1 MDKDLQQRIR
11 RLTPLADVLATVDTQ
26 VRAVMPREFPLA
38 GAGGFT
44 LAEDVRAADAAPPR
58 PAALHDGFAV
68 RSDMTADASTYA
80 PIPLAHKPVQVDAGD
95 FLPADADAVA
105 SFDGIVMQNGIAH
118 LVRPVAPGEGV
129 LLTGFDSSP
138 GTLLASSGR
147 RVRMTDLIAFEAAG
161 IRTVRTRKAVIGIAC
176 AEGAHR
182 NSMIV
187 RCIEN
192 AALRAGA
199 EAVFASS
206 PFGHDFDPVSADAFV
221 VIGGTG
227 QGRKDRSVAA
237 LERIG
242 RVAIHGIGLMPGETT
257 AFGFA
262 GGRPV
267 LLVPGRADAAL
278 SAWLTIGRRLIGQ
291 LCGTR
296 DEEAGNPAILSRKV
310 VSTIGIADVVLVRRD
325 GDKIEPLAAGHW
337 PLQAMA
343 RADGWILVPPQ
354 SEGYPKGAQVSV
366 RPLP

>member
-1 MDKDLQQRIR
+1 MDKDLQQRIT
-11 RLTPLADVLATVDTQ
+11 RLTPLADVMAIVDAQ

-38 GAGGFT
+38 EAGGLI

-58 PAALHDGFAV
+58 PAALRDGFAV
-68 RSDMTADASTYA
+68 RSDMTADASAYA
-80 PIPLAHKPVQVDAGD
+80 PIPLAQKLVQVDVGD
-95 FLPADADAVA
+95 PLPADADAVA
-105 SFDGIVMQNGIAH
+105 SFDGIAVQNGIAH

-129 LLTGFDSSP
+129 LPAGSDSSP
-138 GTLLASSGR
+138 GMLLAPSGR

-161 IRTVRTRKAVIGIAC
+161 IRTVRIRKAVIGIAC
-176 AEGAHR
+176 AEEERG
-182 NSMIV
+182 NSAAL

-192 AALRAGA
+192 AAHRAGA
-199 EAVFASS
+199 EAVLSS
-206 PFGHDFDPVSADAFV
+206 SAFGHDFDPVSADAFV

-237 LERIG
+237 LKRLG
-242 RVAIHGIGLMPGETT
+242 RVAVHGIGLMPGETT

-262 GGRPV
+262 GDRPV

-278 SAWLTIGRRLIGQ
+278 SAWLAIGQRLIGR

-296 DEEAGNPAILSRKV
+296 HEEAGNPAMLSRKV
-310 VSTIGIADVVLVRRD
+310 VSTIGIADMVLVRRD
-325 GDKIEPLAAGHW
+325 GDRVEPLAAGHW

-343 RADGWILVPPQ
+343 RADGWIVVPPQ
-354 SEGYPKGAQVSV
+354 SEGYPEGAQVSV